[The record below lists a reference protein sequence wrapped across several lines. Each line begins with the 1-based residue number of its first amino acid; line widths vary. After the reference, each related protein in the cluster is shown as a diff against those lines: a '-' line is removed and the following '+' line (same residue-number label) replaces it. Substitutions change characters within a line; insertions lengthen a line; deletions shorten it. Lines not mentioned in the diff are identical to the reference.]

1 MIATIIN
8 TLTAPGE
15 TFDTIVKDY
24 NWKNAMM
31 PLSLIMGLAILSGI
45 ILSDQIADLQW
56 EQIQESINNNAN
68 ISEEQKQEILGSQ
81 YDRVYSKSGASAVFT
96 YVTMALSWPIRIVF
110 WSLFTMLVGNLFLG
124 GGSSFGRVFLVAS
137 FAYLPSALELII
149 KTPIQYITEN
159 LMIFTG
165 LGVLGIGEQGEFL
178 NTFLAGI
185 DLFAFWR
192 VYLMA
197 VGFSFLYNKPSNS
210 TLTVL
215 AGLWIFGLIIFAG
228 MGAFFAG
235 MAG

>member
-8 TLTAPGE
+8 ALTAPSD
-15 TFDTIVKDY
+15 TFDTIVKNY
-24 NWKNAMM
+24 SWKHAMM

-45 ILSDQIADLQW
+45 VLSDQIADLQW

-81 YDRVYSKSGASAVFT
+81 YDRVYSRSGTSAVFT

-124 GGSSFGRVFLVAS
+124 GGAGFGRVFLVAS
-137 FAYLPSALELII
+137 FANLPSALELII

-197 VGFSFLYNKPSNS
+197 VGFSFLYNKPTNS

-215 AGLWIFGLIIFAG
+215 SGLWIFGLIVFAG